1 MTLTFPRIAAALAAA
16 LCVFLVWQR
25 WGSADERAVR
35 SRLTALAADLNRP
48 GGEGLA
54 AVQRAADI
62 GGYFTDEVVVDL
74 GEGTSPIVGRS
85 TLVGMAARLERRTS
99 DANVRF
105 DDVGVTFGRG
115 PGLADVSLTVS
126 FARAADASG
135 QGSID
140 AREFA
145 LEMTKASGQWR
156 IARVSAIDTL
166 R

>member
-1 MTLTFPRIAAALAAA
+1 MTLTFPRVAAALAVA

-25 WGSADERAVR
+25 WGSADERAVH

-54 AVQRAADI
+54 AVSRAAAI
-62 GGYFTDEVVVDL
+62 GDYFTEDVVVDL
-74 GEGTSPIVGRS
+74 GEGTAPIVGRR

-105 DDVGVTFGRG
+105 DDVGVKFDRG
-115 PGLADVSLTVS
+115 AGLADVSLTAS

-145 LEMTKASGQWR
+145 LEMTQASGNWR
-156 IARVSAIDTL
+156 IARASAVDTL

>member
-1 MTLTFPRIAAALAAA
+1 MTLTFPRIAAALAAV

-35 SRLTALAADLNRP
+35 SRLTALAGDLNRP

-54 AVQRAADI
+54 AVSRAADI
-62 GGYFTDEVVVDL
+62 GGYFTDDVVVDL

-115 PGLADVSLTVS
+115 PGLADVSLTAS

-135 QGSID
+135 QASID
-140 AREFA
+140 AREFV
-145 LEMTKASGQWR
+145 LEMTQASGQWR
-156 IARVSAIDTL
+156 IARASAIDTL